1 MDFENA
7 NKNVLISRLTE
18 EETKMLKLFNALS
31 EDKQKQALKLINNA
45 LYADFSK
52 EQQQFTL

>member
-31 EDKQKQALKLINNA
+31 EDKLKQALELINNA

-52 EQQQFTL
+52 EQQNVL

>member
-1 MDFENA
+1 MDFENV

-31 EDKQKQALKLINNA
+31 EDKQKQALELINNA

-52 EQQQFTL
+52 EQQNVL

>member
-31 EDKQKQALKLINNA
+31 EDKQKQALELINNA

-52 EQQQFTL
+52 EQQNVL

>member
-31 EDKQKQALKLINNA
+31 EDKQKQALELINNA

-52 EQQQFTL
+52 EQQNVP

>member
-18 EETKMLKLFNALS
+18 EKTKMLKLFNALS

-45 LYADFSK
+45 LYTDFSK